1 MRTIF
6 GREPAVLWAA
16 IAAVLQGASL
26 LFGFD
31 PQVQGLVNAALV
43 ALAGFATAAM
53 VSVDAALPALVG
65 LIKAVLALV
74 IGFGIQIPDTTQV
87 AIMAVVTGVAAFWVR
102 GQVVATVPAVASRPV
117 GAHAP
122 FRPGGG
128 W

>member
-1 MRTIF
+1 MRTVF
-6 GREPAVLWAA
+6 GREPAIFWAMV
-16 IAAVLQGASL
+16 AAMLQGVSL
-26 LFGFD
+26 LFGFE
-31 PQVQGLVNAALV
+31 PEVQGLVNAALV
-43 ALAGFATAAM
+43 AVAGFATAAM

-87 AIMAVVTGVAAFWVR
+87 AIMAVVTAVAAFWVR
-102 GQVVATVPAVASRPV
+102 AQVVAPLPAVQSRPV

-122 FRPGGG
+122 FKPGGG